1 MKNKIYQE
9 FFPYA
14 FIYLLLFQSCIPP
27 MTLTQVANLRMEMR
41 VEETLAV
48 TNISPE
54 HKFILDSNFTPD
66 EIEVHSYI
74 LSSGDYESH
83 YFLAFRNK
91 NLFFWGYPHEY
102 AREKDPFINEI
113 GQKAVIKLNEL

>member
-1 MKNKIYQE
+1 
-9 FFPYA
+9 
-14 FIYLLLFQSCIPP
+14 
-27 MTLTQVANLRMEMR
+27 MTLTHVSELRMEMT

-48 TNISPE
+48 TNIYPE
-54 HKFILDSNFTPD
+54 YKIILNSIITPD

-74 LSSGDYESH
+74 LSSGDYTSR

-91 NLFFWGYPHEY
+91 KLFFWGYPHEF
-102 AREKDPFINEI
+102 AREKDPFIKEI